1 MSKKFWLPLCFA
13 IVFVGGLWIGNLLQ
27 GTCRIKGAGQQK
39 LMEVLNLIQDK
50 YVDEVDMDSLVEMA
64 IPALLN
70 NLDPHSAYIPAKDY
84 EAVNSELESKFS
96 GIGVSF
102 QILNDTINVIEV
114 ISGGPSEKVGVM
126 PGDRIIEVDGE
137 SVTGSKITTTDVF
150 SKLRGEK
157 GTHVTITVQ
166 RASAKK
172 PLHFEIVRD
181 DIPVESVD
189 AAFLI
194 NDSIGYIKVSRFAR
208 GTYEEFLN
216 ASNRLRLNGATSFIL
231 DLRSNSGGYME
242 PALLM
247 ANEFLEGG
255 DIIVSTRGRNVR
267 DNQIIPA
274 DGTGYL
280 QEAPLAVL
288 VNEFSASSSEI
299 FTGAMQDN
307 DRAWIIGRRTFGK
320 GLVQHPIT
328 LPDSSEVRL
337 TVQRYYTP
345 SGRCIQKPY
354 TAGDFTDYEAELVNR
369 FLNGESLH
377 EDSIKLNKE
386 DWYLTVGGRKVYGG
400 GGIMPDLFVPE
411 DTSYVTSYYRDVFNH
426 GLFNKFAYEYVD
438 LNRQEL
444 AKAKNV
450 DELLNLLPSNEILL
464 NSFVN
469 YAAQNGVPRRW
480 YYINI
485 STPLIVNQLQAW
497 IARHALGIGA
507 SYEVSN
513 RTDNVVIEAIR
524 QLQKPL
530 VTNDQRNTNEE

>member
-13 IVFVGGLWIGNLLQ
+13 AVFVGGLWIGNLLQ
-27 GTCRIKGAGQQK
+27 TSCRIKGSGQQK

-50 YVDEVDMDSLVEMA
+50 YVDTVDMDSLVELA
-64 IPALLN
+64 IPALLS
-70 NLDPHSAYIPAKDY
+70 NLDPHSAYIPAADF

-114 ISGGPSEKVGVM
+114 ISGGPSEKVGLM

-137 SVTGSKITTTDVF
+137 SMTGPKITNNDVF

-157 GTHVTITVQ
+157 GTHVTVTVQ
-166 RASAKK
+166 RNTAKK
-172 PLHFEIVRD
+172 PLTYEIVRD
-181 DIPVESVD
+181 DIPSTSVD
-189 AAFLI
+189 ASFLI
-194 NDSIGYIKVSRFAR
+194 NDSIGYIKVSRFAKD
-208 GTYEEFLN
+208 TYNEFLN
-216 ASNRLRLNGATSFIL
+216 SANNLWRNGATSFIL

-247 ANEFLEGG
+247 ANEFLEAG
-255 DIIVSTRGRNVR
+255 DIIVSTRGRNAR
-267 DNQIIPA
+267 ENQIIPS
-274 DGTGYL
+274 DGTGFL
-280 QEAPLAVL
+280 QEIPLAVL

-320 GLVQHPIT
+320 GLVQHPIM
-328 LPDSSEVRL
+328 LPDSSEIRL

-354 TAGDFTDYEAELVNR
+354 TAGDFTDYESELVNR
-369 FLNGESLH
+369 FLNGESLY
-377 EDSIKLNKE
+377 EDSIKLNKD
-386 DWYLTVGGRKVYGG
+386 DWYLTLGGRKVYGG

-438 LNRQEL
+438 LNRQDL
-444 AKAKNV
+444 SQAKNV
-450 DELLNLLPSNEILL
+450 EELMQLLPSNDVLL

-497 IARHALGIGA
+497 IARHALGISA
-507 SYEVSN
+507 SYEVLN
-513 RTDNVVIEAIR
+513 RTDNVVLEAIK

-530 VTNDQRNTNEE
+530 VTNDNNTEEE